1 MLSFGFRLLKELRQK
16 KYSFFLK
23 NKSDQYDVIEK
34 LLLELKVKG
43 YETKVIDVSYRRKL
57 RMDNS
62 REN

>member
-1 MLSFGFRLLKELRQK
+1 M
-16 KYSFFLK
+16 K

-43 YETKVIDVSYRRKL
+43 YKTKVIDVSYRRKL

-62 REN
+62 RENQNLEDILKLKKIKFILSIPL